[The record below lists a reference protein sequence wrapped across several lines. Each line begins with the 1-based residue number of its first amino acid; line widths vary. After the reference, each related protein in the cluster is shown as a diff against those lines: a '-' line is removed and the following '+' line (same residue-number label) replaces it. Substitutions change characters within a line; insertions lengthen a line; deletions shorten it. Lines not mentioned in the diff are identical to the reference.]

1 MEGVND
7 TARAWIAKRFF
18 ARGVGGVLMEPMKT
32 GCVVALAVALACGAA
47 VAAEGD
53 GPPRGNPY
61 DVIGKIFQPFWG
73 VLLAESTG
81 ANRAAALTLEMSEAS
96 GRLPAEMR
104 GAVLKAA
111 VEFPDK
117 VRLEAPVMGET
128 FIVCRN
134 GNKVWAVP
142 GKKAEFLISQ
152 FKVKPKTGLNLNT
165 PIFLPITPAQA
176 IFLPALFSV
185 KRADV
190 AEVEELGGEQYR
202 VITAGLMPELARATG
217 AEDFESRAWVGKGNS
232 LRRVEV
238 QREDF
243 KAVVDLREVA
253 FSKTLPAS
261 TWDPPQDATDVF
273 HTTPEMLEGLL
284 YIVMNSL
291 KTGEGDAPWLSAK

>member
-1 MEGVND
+1 MNLMN
-7 TARAWIAKRFF
+7 TRRAVVFSL
-18 ARGVGGVLMEPMKT
+18 VLVC
-32 GCVVALAVALACGAA
+32 GSALDAVAETA
-47 VAAEGD
+47 

-73 VLLAESTG
+73 VLLAESNG
-81 ANRAAALTLEMSEAS
+81 ANRAAALTLEMTETE
-96 GRLPAEMR
+96 GRLPKEMK
-104 GAVLKAA
+104 GATLKAA

-117 VRLEAPVMGET
+117 VRLEAPVLGET

-134 GNKVWAVP
+134 GNEVWVVP
-142 GKKAEFLISQ
+142 GKKAEFLLSQ
-152 FKVKPKTGLNLNT
+152 FRVKPKEGLNLST

-190 AEVEELGGEQYR
+190 AEVDELNGEECR
-202 VITAGLMPELARATG
+202 VLSAGLMPELARATG
-217 AEDFESRAWVGKGNS
+217 AEDFQARAWVGPGHM

-238 QREDF
+238 KREDF

-261 TWDPPQDATDVF
+261 TWEPPADATDVYR
-273 HTTPEMLEGLL
+273 TTPAMLEGLL

-291 KTGEGDAPWLSAK
+291 KTAEGDAPWLSAK